1 MSVWDFFQ
9 RRACLALDAD
19 WPDVCR
25 EFERVG
31 LTDVW
36 RFRPYEIDNDKILG
50 PHQSFNASVRQM
62 LIDFLATD
70 SQSMLSMEGDVV
82 FRDLSHLEAALNE
95 LPEDWDIVYL
105 GANLLNGQPERF
117 SSHLFRV
124 RAAWTTHAIAYNRKV
139 VQFILDNQPDI
150 SEEMVDNFLGKQLPN
165 LNAYVVAPMIAY
177 QKPHRSGIW
186 QHSLE
191 EDYTHIFEASD
202 EKLRQCG

>member
-19 WPDVCR
+19 WPDVCQ

-31 LTDVW
+31 LTDIW

-50 PHQSFNASVRQM
+50 PHQSFNSSVRQM
-62 LIDFLATD
+62 LVDFLATD

-82 FRDLSHLEAALNE
+82 FRDLSHLESALNE
-95 LPEDWDIVYL
+95 LPENWDIVYL

-117 SSHLFRV
+117 SQYLFRV
-124 RAAWTTHAIAYNRKV
+124 RAAWTTHAIGYNRKV
-139 VQFILDNQPDI
+139 VQFILDNQPGI
-150 SEEMVDNFLGKQLPN
+150 SEEMVDNFLGKQLPS
-165 LNAYVVAPMIAY
+165 LNAYVVAPMVAY

-191 EDYTHIFEASD
+191 EDYTHIFEASQ
-202 EKLRQCG
+202 EKLK